1 MKIYKKVYISII
13 SLIFFTNIGYGSPNN
28 YEATYVF
35 SKNGLDFARSNHKM
49 IYDDIKKRWCLYT
62 ESRTIGIFSLKK
74 DIREENSC
82 FITEYPDKY
91 NNANQKMSIFTLDY
105 YYRRDKSGHKDF
117 IKSKRI
123 ENNLV
128 TNLSKTNIKHAKE
141 IRIDRLVA
149 QIFGYAFD
157 KVKVSDKGRE
167 REYRFSH
174 IKKENIETILGS
186 LQTIVIKKEIN
197 GSKRSTITWY
207 SSEHSFLPVRIEQYR
222 LNKLMFTATIR
233 EYTK

>member
-1 MKIYKKVYISII
+1 
-13 SLIFFTNIGYGSPNN
+13 
-28 YEATYVF
+28 
-35 SKNGLDFARSNHKM
+35 
-49 IYDDIKKRWCLYT
+49 
-62 ESRTIGIFSLKK
+62 
-74 DIREENSC
+74 
-82 FITEYPDKY
+82 
-91 NNANQKMSIFTLDY
+91 MSIYTLDY
-105 YYRRDKSGHKDF
+105 NYRRDKSDHKDI

-128 TNLSKTNIKHAKE
+128 TNLSKSNINHSKE

-174 IKKENIETILGS
+174 IKNEDIETVLGN
-186 LQTIVIKKEIN
+186 LQTMVIKKEID

-207 SSEHSFLPVRIEQYR
+207 SYEYSYLPVRIEQYR

>member
-1 MKIYKKVYISII
+1 MKISKKVYISII
-13 SLIFFTNIGYGSPNN
+13 LLIFLTNVGYGSPNN

-35 SKNGLDFARSNHKM
+35 SKNGLDFAKSNHKM

-62 ESRTIGIFSLKK
+62 KSRTIGIFSIKK

-82 FITEYPDKY
+82 FIAKLADKH
-91 NNANQKMSIFTLDY
+91 NNINQKMSIYTLDY
-105 YYRRDKSGHKDF
+105 NYRRDKSDHKDI

-128 TNLSKTNIKHAKE
+128 TNLSKSNINHSKE

-174 IKKENIETILGS
+174 IKNEDIETVLGN
-186 LQTIVIKKEIN
+186 LQTMVIKKEID

-207 SSEHSFLPVRIEQYR
+207 SYEYSYLPVRIEQYR